1 MINVPPHY
9 LTSPVLHTFC
19 KYLSLKQ
26 IAILFAQDICKAKSY
41 PLLTDKMPIKDIT
54 KEEKSNLYMIGRKPK
69 EPVRITENERGFDH
83 EIFFGIFQVFFF
95 SATYNTVLPL
105 KYFNLL
111 SDQIAA
117 KDDVGSEYSSAAN
130 YFFNNEV
137 QNPNIYNKHNSFPL
151 TMITKMTQAEQDEI
165 QEIITNNV
173 EKLKWDPVEIA
184 RHMKVVDQIK
194 HN

>member
-1 MINVPPHY
+1 MSSILY
-9 LTSPVLHTFC
+9 LT
-19 KYLSLKQ
+19 
-26 IAILFAQDICKAKSY
+26 
-41 PLLTDKMPIKDIT
+41 
-54 KEEKSNLYMIGRKPK
+54 NLATS
-69 EPVRITENERGFDH
+69 V
-83 EIFFGIFQVFFF
+83 FF